1 MARKEHITKNVN
13 AQNRNGRLFEIFLN
27 ENKLTCVNGLP
38 ITQGLITRKRKYL
51 SDMKES
57 IIDFYVVCERVLP
70 HITSMKIDNGKTH
83 TLTNFHNI
91 DSNGSAVSSDH
102 NPLTMEVKLETA
114 PMKRQK
120 IELFNF
126 KDINAQMIFKKITS
140 DTEVFTKTVNK
151 VCTMSDN
158 ADKWL
163 RVVKSHCSKAFKK
176 IRIRTR
182 NIKPSTADAIISKRN
197 KLVRQGKII
206 ESRILYVE
214 IAIMLSEEG
223 RHKANMFT
231 KYIDNDSSKCLS
243 EMWKLKKNMFPKK
256 AQTLPSAKIN
266 HHGQLVSDPKGLTK
280 LIGEEYGQI
289 RLRKRPSHLN
299 NTEGKKIR
307 MILIQL
313 KMKIAATRV
322 TSPFEM
328 NDLEAVLKTLK
339 SNKARDPEGIERT
352 IFKNSI

>member
-1 MARKEHITKNVN
+1 M
-13 AQNRNGRLFEIFLN
+13 
-27 ENKLTCVNGLP
+27 
-38 ITQGLITRKRKYL
+38 
-51 SDMKES
+51 
-57 IIDFYVVCERVLP
+57 
-70 HITSMKIDNGKTH
+70 
-83 TLTNFHNI
+83 
-91 DSNGSAVSSDH
+91 SN
-102 NPLTMEVKLETA
+102 
-114 PMKRQK
+114 
-120 IELFNF
+120 
-126 KDINAQMIFKKITS
+126 
-140 DTEVFTKTVNK
+140 
-151 VCTMSDN
+151 N

-163 RVVKSHCSKAFKK
+163 RVVKSHCSKTFKK

-182 NIKPSTADAIISKRN
+182 NIKPSTADSIISKRN

-214 IAIMLSEEG
+214 IARMLSEEG

-243 EMWKLKKNMFPKK
+243 EMWKLKKNLFPKK

-266 HHGQLVSDPKGLTK
+266 HHGQLISDPKGLTK

-289 RLRKRPSHLN
+289 RLRKRPSHPK

-322 TSPFEM
+322 TAPFEM